1 MSSLVI
7 VLLSAIALV
16 IYAKRKGS
24 PRKRRRYS
32 LRRVRVT
39 PLLALS
45 TLGSTIALVTG
56 VTGAS
61 TSSYRAMSLK
71 QTWSIVGM
79 TEGEGP
85 ITVGY
90 AHSNYTVTEIKEA
103 LESSAAIDPG
113 LKVEQEKTNRLI
125 RIVGVFSSPSQFL
138 NHGDPISTRL
148 NWLISIGKAVNIFV
162 YNENAAPLT
171 TGAVVNAQGN
181 LWVKDSA

>member
-1 MSSLVI
+1 MFSLGI
-7 VLLSAIALV
+7 VFLAAIALV
-16 IYAKRKGS
+16 LLAKRKGS

-61 TSSYRAMSLK
+61 VSSYRAMSLK

-90 AHSNYTVTEIKEA
+90 AHSDYTVTEIKEA
-103 LESSAAIDPG
+103 LESGASIDPG
-113 LKVEQEKTNRLI
+113 LKIEQERTNRLI
-125 RIVGVFSSPSQFL
+125 RIVGVFSSPSQYL
-138 NHGDPISTRL
+138 NHGDPVHTRL
-148 NWLISIGKAVNIFV
+148 NWFMSIGKKRQHFRI
-162 YNENAAPLT
+162 
-171 TGAVVNAQGN
+171 
-181 LWVKDSA
+181 